1 MVGETLQRLGYS
13 QLVCARLVQG
23 VSEAPKSYVPIQRLK
38 NQICRAG
45 LDISGDAFERGLLA
59 CAARETAPQIESQP
73 VYEPVKLLLREEFHF
88 YTNSVKNVES
98 SLTVGT
104 NSFVIACKTI
114 SLRRF
119 PSGPMDWEISGFP
132 RSWLLRVKRSSL
144 PRVLG
149 FLLFQVR
156 GFAPMFFIHVAR
168 RPKNRSLVI
177 EKEVLR
183 AYYRMAR
190 SLELQP
196 TIKAILASAWFH
208 DPTAVKR
215 YPHLSWLS
223 RPYLEANG
231 LITTAGPAPADSGFA
246 ERNVERQE
254 QFATGE
260 LRFQMGIALWPRRA
274 AIEWAH
280 KHPELAG

>member
-1 MVGETLQRLGYS
+1 MVDEALQRLGYS
-13 QLVCARLVQG
+13 PLVCARLVQG
-23 VSEAPKSYVPIQRLK
+23 VSETPESQAPIQRLK
-38 NQICRAG
+38 DRICRAG
-45 LDISGDAFERGLLA
+45 LDISGDLFERGLLT
-59 CAARETAPQIESQP
+59 CAARETAPQIEP
-73 VYEPVKLLLREEFHF
+73 LPLYEPVKLLLREEFEF
-88 YTNSVKNVES
+88 YVNSVRHVES
-98 SLTVGT
+98 SLTVG
-104 NSFVIACKTI
+104 SYGFVVACKTI

-119 PSGPMDWEISGFP
+119 PSGPMDWEISGFT
-132 RSWLLRVKRSSL
+132 RSWLLRVKRGSL
-144 PRVLG
+144 PRVLT

-156 GFAPMFFIHVAR
+156 GFAPMFFVHVAR

-183 AYYRMAR
+183 SYYRMAR

-196 TIKAILASAWFH
+196 TIKGILASAWFH
-208 DPTAVKR
+208 DPTAVRR

-246 ERNVERQE
+246 EHNVERQE
-254 QFATGE
+254 QVARGE
-260 LRFQMGIALWPRRA
+260 VRFQIGIAVWPRRA